1 MDTPLS
7 FTTCALDNHC
17 LENYVKEFLE
27 HRMMSVV
34 PAVFV
39 LGNNNPELPR

>member
-7 FTTCALDNHC
+7 FTTYAHIDNHC
-17 LENYVKEFLE
+17 LENYVEEFLE

-39 LGNNNPELPR
+39 

>member
-1 MDTPLS
+1 MDDLPWIHLS
-7 FTTCALDNHC
+7 LLRLAHIDNHC
-17 LENYVKEFLE
+17 LENYVEEFLE

-39 LGNNNPELPR
+39 